1 MKKLSVIILTAMI
14 AMGAQAQVKVAPKM
28 QKGAK
33 VTYKSATTMT
43 LPGVQEPITMT
54 GFVDYTIVDETADGY
69 ILESACRDFTT
80 NVKEGDVIG
89 TLMTMGQQLM
99 SSQKT
104 MYQLDKQGQVVGI
117 VNYEE
122 LRAKSEAM
130 CDKMVATLTE
140 KIPQITQMMPADQL
154 KAQIMDQMSEEN
166 IVKMVKTTPSVL
178 SLNGRTIMTG
188 AQDEYVGQQDL
199 KMKRM
204 YLLTSTDGKKI
215 RTSATVNMSKDE
227 LKAMVIKQLEESM
240 PDQVEAIKQ
249 NIDAMM
255 DSGMLKMD
263 ITETADY
270 TLRDDQWVQT
280 LSVETKSN
288 AMGQESTGTS
298 VIEYVSSNF

>member
-33 VTYKSATTMT
+33 VTYKSTTMMAM
-43 LPGVQEPITMT
+43 PGVQEPITMT
-54 GFVDYTIVDETADGY
+54 SFIDYTIVDETADGY
-69 ILESACRDFTT
+69 LLESTIRDFTA
-80 NVKEGDVIG
+80 NVKEDDIIG
-89 TLMTMGQQLM
+89 NLITAGQQLTEG
-99 SSQKT
+99 QQVK
-104 MYQLDKQGQVVGI
+104 YNLNKQGQVVS
-117 VNYEE
+117 VANYDEVKA
-122 LRAKSEAM
+122 RAEKAVDVMVSKLEQKLPMITRMMSVEQMKQQFSEAF
-130 CDKMVATLTE
+130 
-140 KIPQITQMMPADQL
+140 
-154 KAQIMDQMSEEN
+154 SEEML
-166 IVKMVKTTPSVL
+166 VKSVKTMPNVL

-188 AQDEYVGQQDL
+188 AQDEYVGEQDM

-215 RTSATVNMSKDE
+215 RTSSTLNMSKDE

-240 PDQVEAIKQ
+240 PDQVEAMKQ

-280 LSVETKSN
+280 LTIESKSD
-288 AMGQESTGTS
+288 AMGQQTTATST
-298 VIEYVSSNF
+298 IEYVSSNF

>member
-33 VTYKSATTMT
+33 VTYKSTTTMA
-43 LPGVQEPITMT
+43 LPGVSEPINMT
-54 GFVDYTIVDETADGY
+54 NFVDYTVVDETADGY
-69 ILESACRDFTT
+69 ILETVCRDFTS
-80 NVKEGDVIG
+80 NVKEDDVIG

-99 SSQKT
+99 NSQKT
-104 MYQLDKQGQVVGI
+104 TYQLDKQGQVVAI

-140 KIPQITQMMPADQL
+140 KMPQITQMMPADQL
-154 KAQIMDQMSEEN
+154 KAQIMDEMTEEN
-166 IVKMVKTTPSVL
+166 VVKMVKTTPSVL

-188 AQDEYVGQQDL
+188 AQDEYTGQQDL

-215 RTSATVNMSKDE
+215 RTSATVNMTKDE

-280 LSVETKSN
+280 LSIETKSN
-288 AMGQESTGTS
+288 AMGQESTSTG